1 MGNTVQIWDIR
12 EGNAV
17 RSIYG
22 PHICGDA
29 LDIVGDEILTGSW
42 RADTQLEVWSL
53 STGEKI
59 QDVPWTA
66 GSGANEAKVFD
77 HAKGNSVVGIVTGLS
92 RGIFALDFSPT
103 DNRLAVAGGDSSI
116 RIIDIITKSA

>member
-1 MGNTVQIWDIR
+1 MILTGWDNTVQIWDIR

-53 STGEKI
+53 ASGNDICIAWMNSYLHCSRISSTK
-59 QDVPWTA
+59 
-66 GSGANEAKVFD
+66 
-77 HAKGNSVVGIVTGLS
+77 
-92 RGIFALDFSPT
+92 
-103 DNRLAVAGGDSSI
+103 
-116 RIIDIITKSA
+116 